1 VNIVFSSDPAQSTK
15 FPAVRLAVIRFG
27 HMTHG
32 VIWTPP
38 RMDAVTTE
46 RVFCVCAKTRDGRD
60 CLRVYP
66 LESKPS
72 PTPPTALASED
83 HPWSLLPTTHVLLHF
98 GPYVVMRPLELVERA
113 AAEAILM
120 CDPSAPHRVRTFVRH
135 VVAVNL
141 VAREEMR
148 EIAHLL
154 DVIERCETATIRNE
168 INTIVFRYV
177 SDLVH
182 MRLGTT
188 AQDRPLRLKTSR
200 DLSDVAE
207 SPVRPPV
214 MRRPRSLD

>member
-15 FPAVRLAVIRFG
+15 FPAVRLTVISFG
-27 HMTHG
+27 CTATG
-32 VIWTPP
+32 LVWTPS
-38 RMDAVTTE
+38 RINAVTTD

-72 PTPPTALASED
+72 PTPPTAIAWQD
-83 HPWSLLPTTHVLLHF
+83 HPWAALATTHVLLRF
-98 GPYVVMRPLELVERA
+98 GHYVIMRPLELVERA

-154 DVIERCETATIRNE
+154 DVIERCETTTIRNE

-182 MRLGTT
+182 ARLGTT

-200 DLSDVAE
+200 DLGDVAE